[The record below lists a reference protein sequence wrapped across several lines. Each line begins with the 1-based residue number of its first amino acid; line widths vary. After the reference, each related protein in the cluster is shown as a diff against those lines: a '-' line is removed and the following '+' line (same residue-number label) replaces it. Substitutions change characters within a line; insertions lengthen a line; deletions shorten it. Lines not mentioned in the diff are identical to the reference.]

1 MQTLIS
7 IPASSSA
14 SSPNPKPN
22 PISGSSSSLIWSRN
36 PCSNLRSETPVQIRL
51 WRPAAQRNI
60 RNQWST
66 IVSQKQKW
74 SSASSNGRSLASS
87 LVNAYL
93 SCRYLPSMDL
103 GVLSSMNGIRD
114 KAHQK
119 LAQKQVSTVCQMVRA
134 SQSMRCF
141 LKGSLDSPIVEFC
154 SQPGNSDD
162 CGDGRGV
169 PVFSYLS
176 VTYFESLAQEL
187 TQMFVLELNLK
198 RLLVAALCCITCDDG
213 INTQANVL
221 NWSNELFP
229 GEFENMGSIGLLNE
243 ESCLPIPPCIQGREN
258 GDTNMERLSQH
269 PEREVMQVYL
279 TVWLAEVN
287 INTRRVDEIIAM
299 VEEEMQLKL
308 GSS

>member
-1 MQTLIS
+1 M
-7 IPASSSA
+7 A
-14 SSPNPKPN
+14 
-22 PISGSSSSLIWSRN
+22 
-36 PCSNLRSETPVQIRL
+36 
-51 WRPAAQRNI
+51 
-60 RNQWST
+60 QWSSKSYYDFMT
-66 IVSQKQKW
+66 PLDLHNGSTCSIVSGLPLIGVSKFILDNTCLRQKPLNCNQ
-74 SSASSNGRSLASS
+74 RLCSLEHYREQ
-87 LVNAYL
+87 LLL
-93 SCRYLPSMDL
+93 SYSEL
-103 GVLSSMNGIRD
+103 
-114 KAHQK
+114 
-119 LAQKQVSTVCQMVRA
+119 VSTVCQMVRA